1 MSFLLGDSSRENA
14 KRAIRGLMAH
24 VAKSSK
30 DGSSGALL
38 YLVINTKTPV
48 VSKSDQ
54 TPRIIPVTNKLHKID
69 EIRIALI
76 ARDGSYRA
84 HIMEKGSPTED
95 LFHEIIPYTK
105 AKLIGHSSKAKS
117 KLFRENDILMADV
130 RIYKNLPDVLGPQFY
145 ARNKKVPFKI
155 LMARP
160 APDKKT
166 HGRTDQMFDAK
177 FVRAQV
183 KSIVGNTYF
192 IPPTGTCLQVAVG
205 YSDWKVSEILTNIN
219 DAISYLT
226 DEKYRPIGGL
236 LRMSNLHSVLIR
248 TSDSVALP
256 VMEPVAAEEYEESD
270 LSDF

>member
-1 MSFLLGDSSRENA
+1 
-14 KRAIRGLMAH
+14 
-24 VAKSSK
+24 
-30 DGSSGALL
+30 
-38 YLVINTKTPV
+38 
-48 VSKSDQ
+48 
-54 TPRIIPVTNKLHKID
+54 
-69 EIRIALI
+69 
-76 ARDGSYRA
+76 
-84 HIMEKGSPTED
+84 
-95 LFHEIIPYTK
+95 
-105 AKLIGHSSKAKS
+105 
-117 KLFRENDILMADV
+117 
-130 RIYKNLPDVLGPQFY
+130 
-145 ARNKKVPFKI
+145 
-155 LMARP
+155 
-160 APDKKT
+160 
-166 HGRTDQMFDAK
+166 MFDAK

-192 IPPTGTCLQVAVG
+192 IPPTGTCLQDAVG